1 MMRRIFSLVV
11 LVVILVFPA
20 PLMSSAQDLVENL
33 QERALNLYRVQDYRG
48 ALSLFLRV
56 VEEKSDDGSA
66 WDYAGWCYRYQ
77 MDWENSLRCFDR
89 ALALLPGAEGAWVL
103 VGVGESNLGKGEYRQ
118 ACVAF
123 QDAMKRSPDDRELR
137 LRCLKGVTWACVFDG
152 DLKGYEQALKALSN
166 EDEETAR
173 SVEKDLADEVARV
186 QAEESARQV
195 VAEKESSEESARQVV
210 PEKESSEESAR
221 QVVAEK
227 ESSKDSRPQAQ
238 KDGKNAQKDDK
249 KAKAPEKSAKK
260 QKKKKA
266 SGTKPDA
273 LDAPK
278 APDKRASVPDKI
290 LCELILGAPLEE
302 EFSKLAERGGRF
314 QRAPEKDAQGL
325 TYYRITPPKT
335 WDVGRFLKDADRV
348 SITVDEFENKVFRGT
363 VESVYRF
370 EGGPSVSKGQALF
383 ELALEDLSKVYGEPF
398 GDRNRGVSKE
408 ILWNAS
414 SGRMVKLSTDS
425 LLSGE
430 VRLAVTV
437 ADRVLFGRF
446 LIETQKKRD

>member
-1 MMRRIFSLVV
+1 MGCVQIRRYPMESHAMMRRIFSLVV

-186 QAEESARQV
+186 QA
-195 VAEKESSEESARQVV
+195 
-210 PEKESSEESAR
+210 EESAR

>member
-1 MMRRIFSLVV
+1 MMRRIFSLAVLVVV
-11 LVVILVFPA
+11 LVFSA
-20 PLMSSAQDLVENL
+20 PLMSSAQDSVESL
-33 QERALNLYRVQDYRG
+33 RERALNLYRVQDYRG

-77 MDWENSLRCFDR
+77 REWENSLRCFDR
-89 ALALLPGAEGAWVL
+89 ALALLPGVDGAWVL
-103 VGVGESNLGKGEYRQ
+103 VGVGETNLGKGEHRQ

-123 QDAMKRSPDDRELR
+123 QDAMKRSPDDRELK

-152 DLKGYEQALKALSN
+152 DLKGYEQALKALSD

-173 SVEKDLADEVARV
+173 SVQKDLADEVSRV
-186 QAEESARQV
+186 RAEESARQAV
-195 VAEKESSEESARQVV
+195 V
-210 PEKESSEESAR
+210 
-221 QVVAEK
+221 EK
-227 ESSKDSRPQAQ
+227 ESSKDSQPQAVGEKESSKDSQPQAQ
-238 KDGKNAQKDDK
+238 KDSKSAQKSDK
-249 KAKAPEKSAKK
+249 KAKAPEKPSKK

-266 SGTKPDA
+266 SGTKPDV

-278 APDKRASVPDKI
+278 APDKRAPVPDKV

-314 QRAPEKDAQGL
+314 QRAPEKDAQSL

-335 WDVGRFLKDADRV
+335 WDVGRFLKGADRV
-348 SITVDEFENKVFRGT
+348 SITVDEFEDKVFRGT

-370 EGGPSVSKGQALF
+370 EGGPSVSRGQALF
-383 ELALEDLSKVYGEPF
+383 ELAVEDLSKVYEEPF

-425 LLSGE
+425 LLNGE

-446 LIETQKKRD
+446 LIETRK

>member
-1 MMRRIFSLVV
+1 MMRRIFSLAALVVV
-11 LVVILVFPA
+11 LVFSA
-20 PLMSSAQDLVENL
+20 PLMSSAQDSVESL
-33 QERALNLYRVQDYRG
+33 RERALNLYRVQDYRG

-56 VEEKSDDGSA
+56 VEEKSEDGSA

-77 MDWENSLRCFDR
+77 REWENSLRCFDR
-89 ALALLPGAEGAWVL
+89 ALALLPGVEGAWVL
-103 VGVGESNLGKGEYRQ
+103 VGVGESNLGKGEHRQ

-123 QDAMKRSPDDRELR
+123 QDAMKRSPDDRELK
-137 LRCLKGVTWACVFDG
+137 LRCLTGVTWACVFDG
-152 DLKGYEQALKALSN
+152 DLKGYEQALKALSD

-173 SVEKDLADEVARV
+173 SVQKDLADEVSRV
-186 QAEESARQV
+186 RAEESARQAV
-195 VAEKESSEESARQVV
+195 VEKEA
-210 PEKESSEESAR
+210 
-221 QVVAEK
+221 
-227 ESSKDSRPQAQ
+227 SKDSQAQ
-238 KDGKNAQKDDK
+238 KDSKSAQKSDK
-249 KAKAPEKSAKK
+249 KAKAPEKPAKK

-266 SGTKPDA
+266 SGTKPDV

-278 APDKRASVPDKI
+278 APDKRAPVPDKV

-335 WDVGRFLKDADRV
+335 WDVGRFLKGADRV
-348 SITVDEFENKVFRGT
+348 SITVDEFEDKVFRGT

-370 EGGPSVSKGQALF
+370 EGGPSVSRGQALF
-383 ELALEDLSKVYGEPF
+383 ELAVEDLSKVYEEPF
-398 GDRNRGVSKE
+398 GDRNRGISKE

-425 LLSGE
+425 LLNGE

-446 LIETQKKRD
+446 LIETRK

>member
-1 MMRRIFSLVV
+1 MMRRIFSLIT
-11 LVVILVFPA
+11 LVVILVFSA
-20 PLMSSAQDLVENL
+20 SLMSSAQETVESL

-48 ALSLFLRV
+48 ALSLFLRIV
-56 VEEKSDDGSA
+56 GEKPDDGSA

-77 MDWENSLRCFDR
+77 RDWENSLRCFDQ
-89 ALALLPGAEGAWVL
+89 ALALLPGADGAWVL
-103 VGVGESNLGKGEYRQ
+103 VGVGETNLGKGEYHQ
-118 ACVAF
+118 AYVAF
-123 QDAMKRSPDDRELR
+123 QDAMKRSPDDQELR
-137 LRCLKGVTWACVFDG
+137 LRCLKGATWACVFDG
-152 DLKGYEQALKALSN
+152 DLKGYEQALKALSD

-173 SVEKDLADEVARV
+173 SVQNDLADEVSRV
-186 QAEESARQV
+186 QAEESARQAQAV
-195 VAEKESSEESARQVV
+195 DEKEPLKDSQAQAVD
-210 PEKESSEESAR
+210 
-221 QVVAEK
+221 EK
-227 ESSKDSRPQAQ
+227 ESSKDSQPQAQ

-249 KAKAPEKSAKK
+249 KAKASEKPAKK

-266 SGTKPDA
+266 SKAKPEVQN
-273 LDAPK
+273 APK
-278 APDKRASVPDKI
+278 GSDKRASAPDKI

-302 EFSKLAERGGRF
+302 EFSKLAQRGGHF
-314 QRAPEKDAQGL
+314 QPSPEKDAQGL

-335 WDVGRFLKDADRV
+335 WDVGRFLKDADKV

-363 VESVYRF
+363 VESVYHF

-383 ELALEDLSKVYGEPF
+383 ELALEDLSHVYGEPF

-425 LLSGE
+425 LLNGE

>member
-1 MMRRIFSLVV
+1 MMRRIFSLIS
-11 LVVILVFPA
+11 LVVILAFSA
-20 PLMSSAQDLVENL
+20 PLMLSAQDLVEDL

-103 VGVGESNLGKGEYRQ
+103 VGVGESNLGKGEYHQ
-118 ACVAF
+118 AYVAF

-152 DLKGYEQALKALSN
+152 DLKGYEQALKALSD

-186 QAEESARQV
+186 QA
-195 VAEKESSEESARQVV
+195 
-210 PEKESSEESAR
+210 EESAR

-249 KAKAPEKSAKK
+249 KAKAPEKPAKK

-266 SGTKPDA
+266 SKAKPEA
-273 LDAPK
+273 QNAPK
-278 APDKRASVPDKI
+278 GSDKRASVPDNI

-335 WDVGRFLKDADRV
+335 WDVGRFLKGADRV

-430 VRLAVTV
+430 VRLVVTV

>member
-186 QAEESARQV
+186 QA
-195 VAEKESSEESARQVV
+195 
-210 PEKESSEESAR
+210 EESAR